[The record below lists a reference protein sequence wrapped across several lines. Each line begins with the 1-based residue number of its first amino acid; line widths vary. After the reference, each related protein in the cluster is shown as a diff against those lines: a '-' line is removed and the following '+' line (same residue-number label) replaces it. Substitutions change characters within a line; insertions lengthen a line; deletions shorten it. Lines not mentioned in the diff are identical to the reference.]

1 MSTPAPPHPAD
12 SEISAP
18 RTIAPV
24 LHTLVLV
31 LALLVSSY
39 AGAKSQH
46 QMALKHGPARLYVAT
61 IVWEWVLV
69 GYVVLGIR
77 RRTSVRDLVGGRW
90 SSISDFFNDIAIA
103 VAFWLVALM
112 VLGAIGYALGLS
124 GASATAEAKQRIG
137 FLIPQNAR
145 QLALFLCVSSTAGFC
160 EELIFRGYLQRQF
173 TSWTRSANAGVVL
186 QALIF
191 GGSHAYEGGR
201 RMLLIAIYGAMFGV
215 LARWR
220 RSLRPG
226 MIGHAL
232 HDGWTGAML
241 FFFRRSL

>member
-12 SEISAP
+12 SGISAP
-18 RTIAPV
+18 RAIAPV

-31 LALLVSSY
+31 LALLVFSY
-39 AGAKSQH
+39 AGARSQH
-46 QMALKHGPARLYVAT
+46 HIALKHGPAPFYVAT
-61 IVWEWVLV
+61 MFWEWLLA
-69 GYVVLGIR
+69 GYVMLGIR
-77 RRTSVRDLVGGRW
+77 RRSSLRELIGGRW
-90 SSISDFFNDIAIA
+90 ASVADFLNDIAVA
-103 VAFWLVALM
+103 VSFWLIALM

-124 GASATAEAKQRIG
+124 GANASAEAKQRIG

-145 QLALFLCVSSTAGFC
+145 QLALFLCVSTTAGFC

-173 TSWTRSANAGVVL
+173 ACWTRSSSAALLL
-186 QALIF
+186 QALVF
-191 GGSHAYEGGR
+191 GASHAYEGGK
-201 RMLLIAIYGAMFGV
+201 RMLLIAIYGAMFGA
-215 LARWR
+215 LALWR

-241 FFFRRSL
+241 YFFRRAL